1 MLQVLIEMGPWSA
14 DRVAFSMYQRIEK
27 QKIKTPHER
36 HYILLCLVNTALL
49 EVHAICEQNFRKFK
63 NNHKECVEKHSSPK
77 VLRLLEV
84 LRLFKPDDTSSK
96 NDTIKRISSELDQM
110 DFQKLSRIL
119 ETKCHSVEQAVEKQQ
134 LESRSIVENLDSIIK
149 PEFQAKLNA
158 ENAQQNIGESENK
171 TLNNKLKKTEDIKT
185 TSSNTHGHH
194 HSGTHHNRPKRRP
207 FRRHNRDHNDGADTL
222 CSIIFC
228 NTNYTARV
236 LFELLA
242 EMSRHDPDLKFIKC
256 QFTTDRVA
264 DPITEPKEAES
275 EHRRQEEVLKRFRMH
290 DCNVL
295 IGTSVLE
302 EGIDVPKC
310 NLVVRWDPPTTYR
323 SYVQCKGRA
332 RAVPAYHVV
341 LVASE
346 TDILKTT
353 NEQLSDK
360 SHRLLCTLS
369 EDQDK
374 CLTDSEKSDKEEDG
388 EENKINGIS
397 TKQKFVYGSSKGT
410 IKILNPEVITNKHPS
425 KQTTKGSD
433 IVLKE
438 IEDVPLAIKDAN
450 EIVETNVEENNKVA
464 ELNSSREKE
473 STSNCGNDSIGA
485 MSSSDDN
492 DLENSVIKSN
502 DDYKV
507 YDLNS
512 IAEKDQTSRKT
523 ANNKKINATE
533 EIMERSCEN
542 YKVFDLNKIMDEV
555 SNIKETNVVENE
567 DHGNETSPKKDSD
580 LKNDTVTEKEAKY
593 FQCLLEDKVVEPEEK
608 VLSNEEESIKFC
620 KMIKT
625 TDDIVKQMA
634 EYREIEKV
642 I

>member
-1 MLQVLIEMGPWSA
+1 MGPWSA
-14 DRVAFSMYQRIEK
+14 DRVAFNMYQRIEK

-63 NNHKECVEKHSSPK
+63 NNHKDCVENYSSPK

-84 LRLFKPDDTSSK
+84 LRLFKPEDNSSK
-96 NDTIKRISSELDQM
+96 NDTMKRISMELDSM
-110 DFQKLSRIL
+110 DFQKLTRIL

-134 LESRSIVENLDSIIK
+134 LESRSIVENLDSIVK
-149 PEFQAKLNA
+149 PEFQSKIMNDKLNSVM
-158 ENAQQNIGESENK
+158 ELENK
-171 TLNNKLKKTEDIKT
+171 TLNNKTDETAPCANNTQTSTGT
-185 TSSNTHGHH
+185 TQRRHAGGHNQ
-194 HSGTHHNRPKRRP
+194 NRPKRRP
-207 FRRHNRDHNDGADTL
+207 FRRHHRDQHDASDTL

-228 NTNYTARV
+228 NSNYTARV

-264 DPITEPKEAES
+264 DPITEPKEAEA

-341 LVASE
+341 LVAS
-346 TDILKTT
+346 DWRDLINLKPT
-353 NEQLSDK
+353 NEQIKDS
-360 SHRLLCTLS
+360 SHRLVCSLEHD
-369 EDQDK
+369 EDN
-374 CLTDSEKSDKEEDG
+374 CLTDSESSGKEENDEEG
-388 EENKINGIS
+388 EDKQINGVS

-425 KQTTKGSD
+425 KPSPNSSD
-433 IVLKE
+433 LILKE
-438 IEDVPLAIKDAN
+438 IKDETLAIENIKDDQNNHDPNITTNNMISKQTVLN
-450 EIVETNVEENNKVA
+450 EYDNNSISIKENFNSEKSVLRVVDLEELNETNSSNNMNESHDESV
-464 ELNSSREKE
+464 NSL
-473 STSNCGNDSIGA
+473 NDSDA
-485 MSSSDDN
+485 TSSTR
-492 DLENSVIKSN
+492 KSN
-502 DDYKV
+502 DYKIFNI
-507 YDLNS
+507 DEALKELD
-512 IAEKDQTSRKT
+512 IKDK
-523 ANNKKINATE
+523 
-533 EIMERSCEN
+533 
-542 YKVFDLNKIMDEV
+542 D
-555 SNIKETNVVENE
+555 KE
-567 DHGNETSPKKDSD
+567 ETSTKPVKKEV
-580 LKNDTVTEKEAKY
+580 KEKKK
-593 FQCLLEDKVVEPEEK
+593 FVCLLEELNQMEVEK
-608 VLSNEEESIKFC
+608 NEAITESKQFEN
-620 KMIKT
+620 MDNT
-625 TDDIVKQMA
+625 TNIIVQQMA

-642 I
+642 SKY